1 MIFMISDYV
10 SLTLSPQNM
19 SHYWM
24 HSLYILTKFHLD
36 LAALLQS
43 VCVPSIWSVAI
54 LLGTLY

>member
-1 MIFMISDYV
+1 MISDYV

-36 LAALLQS
+36 LEALLQS

-54 LLGTLY
+54 PLGTLY